1 MKRLTLAL
9 AALLVLGAT
18 TLVATAQQPAPPA
31 ATTAAPDTP
40 APAAGAPA
48 AAAAAPAP
56 SKIDKGDTAWMLT
69 SSVLVLMMTAPGLA
83 LFYGGMVRQK
93 NALGTLMHS
102 FIIAALISVQ
112 WVLWGYSLAFGPD
125 KGGIIGGL
133 VRRKNVLSVVA

>member
-31 ATTAAPDTP
+31 ATTAAPDAP
-40 APAAGAPA
+40 APAAGTPA

-69 SSVLVLMMTAPGLA
+69 SSVLVQMMTAPGLTRPSPPA
-83 LFYGGMVRQK
+83 LESRAVPLR
-93 NALGTLMHS
+93 LP
-102 FIIAALISVQ
+102 I
-112 WVLWGYSLAFGPD
+112 
-125 KGGIIGGL
+125 
-133 VRRKNVLSVVA
+133 R